1 MRDDGIGLED
11 EENFEEALRAVNT
24 ALEHTSI
31 PTNVTAILSDP
42 KCLTLTSTSDD
53 FWVLARALKDFVDG
67 QGDGGSLP
75 LRGSIPDMF
84 SDSKR
89 YIQLQNI
96 YRERANADVE
106 EVFNRVQHHLEAI
119 GRQSVSWYKLPIQ
132 IPNTEIPEP
141 SETRNWYR
149 IQMPF
154 KLCHV

>member
-1 MRDDGIGLED
+1 LK
-11 EENFEEALRAVNT
+11 AVNT

-42 KCLTLTSTSDD
+42 KCVTLTSTSDD
-53 FWVLARALKDFVDG
+53 FWILARALKDFVDARG
-67 QGDGGSLP
+67 ERRSLP

-96 YRERANADVE
+96 YRERANADAE

-119 GRQSVSWYKLPIQ
+119 GRQPVSCY
-132 IPNTEIPEP
+132 T
-141 SETRNWYR
+141 
-149 IQMPF
+149 
-154 KLCHV
+154 